1 MGHFQFEGYRIGN
14 SQGIPGSKNAP
25 ARNIGGQQLP
35 MAASFPKATRSEL
48 TFPLNFV
55 ICVSKLLKTQ
65 ISDADFSSHIVHLF
79 RESALS
85 RLQKILLHSKMCQ
98 LYSLSH
104 IIDHDKVTTCPREAS

>member
-1 MGHFQFEGYRIGN
+1 MLLPGTSEDNN
-14 SQGIPGSKNAP
+14 SPRP
-25 ARNIGGQQLP
+25 
-35 MAASFPKATRSEL
+35 ASFPKATRSEL

-85 RLQKILLHSKMCQ
+85 RSQKILLHSKMCQ

-104 IIDHDKVTTCPREAS
+104 IIDHDKVTTCPSEAS